1 MGQVYQRINPLFPAL
16 RSGPTA
22 GSGASLQ
29 KQIPSSDLE
38 RAIEIAVTAH
48 RGQVDKSGAPYI
60 LHPLRV
66 MLSLKTEEERIVA
79 VLHDVVEDCEE
90 WPLERLRGEGLP
102 ERLATALES
111 VTRNDGET
119 YTEFIERSKT
129 NAIGRRVKTADL
141 RDNMDL

>member
-1 MGQVYQRINPLFPAL
+1 MN
-16 RSGPTA
+16 
-22 GSGASLQ
+22 
-29 KQIPSSDLE
+29 LE

-66 MLSLKTEEERIVA
+66 MLGVKTDGERIVA

-102 ERLATALES
+102 EELAVALES

-129 NAIGRRVKTADL
+129 NAIGRQVKTADL
-141 RDNMDL
+141 RDNMDLSRIENPTEQDHRRTKKYRSALVRLGEEP

>member
-1 MGQVYQRINPLFPAL
+1 MN
-16 RSGPTA
+16 
-22 GSGASLQ
+22 
-29 KQIPSSDLE
+29 LE

-66 MLSLKTEEERIVA
+66 MLGVKTDGERIVA

-90 WPLERLRGEGLP
+90 WPLDRLRGEGLP
-102 ERLATALES
+102 ERLTTALES

-119 YTEFIERSKT
+119 YTEFIERSKS
-129 NAIGRRVKTADL
+129 NAIGRRVKAADL
-141 RDNMDL
+141 RDNMDLSRIENPTEQDHKRTEKYRSALVRLGEGP

>member
-1 MGQVYQRINPLFPAL
+1 MN
-16 RSGPTA
+16 
-22 GSGASLQ
+22 
-29 KQIPSSDLE
+29 LE

-48 RGQVDKSGAPYI
+48 RGQADKSGAPYI

-129 NAIGRRVKTADL
+129 NAIGRRVKAADL
-141 RDNMDL
+141 RDNMDLSRIENPTEQDHRRTKKYRSALVRLGETS

>member
-1 MGQVYQRINPLFPAL
+1 MN
-16 RSGPTA
+16 
-22 GSGASLQ
+22 
-29 KQIPSSDLE
+29 LE

-66 MLSLKTEEERIVA
+66 MLGVKTDGERIVA

-90 WPLERLRGEGLP
+90 WPLERLREEELSK
-102 ERLATALES
+102 ELAAALES

-119 YTEFIERSKT
+119 YTEFIERSKS
-129 NAIGRRVKTADL
+129 NAIGRRVKAADL
-141 RDNMDL
+141 RDNMDLSRIENPTEQDHKRTEKYRSALVRLGEGP

>member
-1 MGQVYQRINPLFPAL
+1 MN
-16 RSGPTA
+16 
-22 GSGASLQ
+22 
-29 KQIPSSDLE
+29 LE

-48 RGQVDKSGAPYI
+48 KGQADKSGAPYI

-90 WPLERLRGEGLP
+90 WPLHRLREEGLP
-102 ERLATALES
+102 EELAAALES

-119 YTEFIERSKT
+119 YMEFIERSKT
-129 NAIGRRVKTADL
+129 NAIGRPVKAADL
-141 RDNMDL
+141 RDNMDLSRIENPTEQDHRRTKKYRSALVRLGEEP

>member
-1 MGQVYQRINPLFPAL
+1 MN
-16 RSGPTA
+16 
-22 GSGASLQ
+22 
-29 KQIPSSDLE
+29 LE

-48 RGQVDKSGAPYI
+48 KGQVDKSGAPYI

-66 MLSLKTEEERIVA
+66 MMSLETEGERIVA

-90 WPLERLRGEGLP
+90 WPLQRLREEGLP
-102 ERLATALES
+102 EELATALES

-129 NAIGRRVKTADL
+129 NAIGRRVKAADL
-141 RDNMDL
+141 RDNMDLSRIENPTEQDHRRTKKYRRALSRLGEET